1 MKLNLVNFK
10 NYKKAI
16 EIQKEIFP
24 DEDGTLNILASLD
37 RDLFMKKTGMFYDDD
52 YVKYYI
58 AFIND
63 EPIGI
68 TGIYRFQLDEAWLAW
83 FGILPIHEHKG
94 YGEKLLRETMKMA
107 KEQGYTTLRLYTDKV
122 KNAKAI
128 RLYEKIGFV
137 GEKYSAEKVDYDCW
151 IYSINLYNDKVT
163 LWDNKNLNLIG
174 QTELEQVDK
183 QTLEKILKIYDE
195 LSKHQK
201 K

>member
-68 TGIYRFQLDEAWLAW
+68 TGIYRFQLDKAWLAW

-128 RLYEKIGFV
+128 RLYEKLGFV

>member
-58 AFIND
+58 AFVND
-63 EPIGI
+63 EHIGI

-107 KEQGYTTLRLYTDKV
+107 KEQGDTTLRLYTDKV

-128 RLYEKIGFV
+128 RLYEKLGFV

>member
-52 YVKYYI
+52 YVKYYL

-63 EPIGI
+63 ESIGI

-107 KEQGYTTLRLYTDKV
+107 KEQGYTILRLYTDKV

-128 RLYEKIGFV
+128 RLYEKLGFV